1 MKTIILKSNGLGR
14 YDDVSPFII
23 ADNALA
29 VKIELPPYNGE
40 FYFVAEN
47 NGNKFKL
54 TIPQNGEIVLDGL
67 SAGELNAEVKHY
79 LKGELIK
86 VYKVEPLLI
95 KELDGSLS
103 AMPEIE
109 ALRRDREEINQSFRE
124 YRQRTAARKKALND
138 RVEKLEKLV
147 CALLAFAYDDYK
159 ENVYLGGGTVQDFAS
174 KYGFEL
180 NNEQIKLLE
189 GEEDEQD

>member
-1 MKTIILKSNGLGR
+1 MKIIKLKSNGLGR

-23 ADNALA
+23 ADNALT
-29 VKIELPPYNGE
+29 VKIDLPPYNGE

-47 NGNKFKL
+47 NGNKLKL
-54 TIPQNGEIVLDGL
+54 TIPQSGEIALGGL

-86 VYKVEPLLI
+86 VYKVEPLLLM
-95 KELDGSLS
+95 ELDGTLS

-109 ALRRDREEINQSFRE
+109 ALRHDREEIKQSFSE
-124 YRQRTAARKKALND
+124 YKQRTAERKKALNE

-159 ENVYLGGGTVQDFAS
+159 ENVYLGGGTVQDFVS

-180 NNEQIKLLE
+180 NNEQIKFLE